1 MVFPNYRQ
9 QEFSISA
16 YGQIGRYTCIRT
28 IYCIFPLKNS
38 VAQHIMEDVLLQ
50 VCRRK
55 LAVDVCDFSA
65 QDCTKAFLSPQGFSP
80 YAGDGTMYHIF

>member
-1 MVFPNYRQ
+1 MARLEGTHILVIKN
-9 QEFSISA
+9 
-16 YGQIGRYTCIRT
+16 
-28 IYCIFPLKNS
+28 CIFPLKNS
-38 VAQHIMEDVLLQ
+38 VAQHIMKDVLQ